1 MPSIPQSLL
10 WISLV
15 VLWLFV
21 LVPML
26 VSKRDAV
33 RRTSD
38 VALATRV
45 LTSGPS
51 ARLLKRTGPAAG
63 HRSDPDWRSDSSEDT
78 DEADETDDLDATD
91 DDADRGASRS
101 GSRVFVSAA
110 TVGGE
115 ADYLDVLDV
124 EVIGDDESVDSRAED
139 DTDVLPLSEEGFKRA
154 RAQAAAEARVRAQ
167 VKAAAR
173 AKADADARA
182 QAEADARAK
191 AQAQADAEA
200 EAEAEA
206 AEAEAQAEADAAE
219 QVRAEAA
226 RTAETKFK
234 AALAQAEAQAQKQA
248 EAEAEAQARVRAAA
262 AAEDGESYEYETFDD
277 SSGLEAEAE
286 PSTPSSRRRPRRE
299 TTTAAAVSA
308 RKFAFRKR
316 VLMSMAAVLV
326 ISALAAFTVAPT
338 AWWVC
343 AATGAA
349 TVLYLAYLR
358 RQTRIEQQVRAR
370 RARRGERPRAQ
381 RQSVPAQAFEV
392 GPTRLR
398 EPGAAVL
405 EIDDEDPVFEHLEYA
420 AATARQ
426 YGWRG
431 DLPRAAGQ

>member
-63 HRSDPDWRSDSSEDT
+63 HRSDPDWRSDNSEDI
-78 DEADETDDLDATD
+78 DEADETEDPDATD
-91 DDADRGASRS
+91 DDVDRGASRS

-139 DTDVLPLSEEGFKRA
+139 DTDVLPLSAEGFKRA

-173 AKADADARA
+173 VKADADARA
-182 QAEADARAK
+182 QAEADARA
-191 AQAQADAEA
+191 QAKADAA

-206 AEAEAQAEADAAE
+206 AAAEAQAEADAAE

-234 AALAQAEAQAQKQA
+234 AALAQAEAQAQ
-248 EAEAEAQARVRAAA
+248 AEAEAQARVRAAA

-338 AWWVC
+338 GWWVC